1 MKVFFLLTTNHNLN
15 NRLADGTVLSQI
27 LAQTL
32 PYASASDSEGVV
44 FVTADNLAD
53 DSQLGSVQ
61 NQTRIQVAKG
71 TGNLAALR
79 ACRAQNLITAGECL
93 VVTDG
98 SLVIHSYDKLAS
110 EQSADIVS
118 LMDRAFWFRSGAVLE
133 SLLDWQ
139 SDQPL
144 ATTKIRPNKLV
155 SVGDTEDLV
164 LANKRMLGI
173 GYSSKDALERSYT
186 EEFGVIPPVFIHPNA
201 EIYSSMIGPYVSIGD
216 GAVVSSCV
224 LENCIIDDGSQIS
237 NLNLKDSI
245 VGRSQKVVGKPQTI
259 IQI

>member
-1 MKVFFLLTTNHNLN
+1 MKVFFLLTTNQNLN
-15 NRLADGTVLSQI
+15 SRLADGTVLSQI
-27 LAQTL
+27 LAQAL
-32 PYASASDSEGVV
+32 PYASEGAV
-44 FVTADNLAD
+44 FVTADNLSD
-53 DSQLGSVQ
+53 DRQLSSVQ
-61 NQTRIQVAKG
+61 NQTRVSVAKG
-71 TGNLAALR
+71 TGNLVALR
-79 ACRAQNLITAGECL
+79 TCREQNLIPAGECL
-93 VVTDG
+93 VITAG

-144 ATTKIRPNKLV
+144 ATTRIRPNKLV

-245 VGRSQKVVGKPQTI
+245 VGRSQKVVGTPQTI
-259 IQI
+259 IKI